1 MKKKLLFLSVL
12 LLTTATNGFAQRRT
26 DALDRGLTAIKT
38 ADGVFCSW
46 RILGEEYY
54 DVKYNLYR
62 NGTQVASNLE
72 VSNFKDAAGTTD
84 SKYTVKAVVRGV
96 EEATGSKVA
105 DVWASNY
112 KEITPTHSGLKSV
125 YVPNDVCCADVDGDG
140 QVEMLMKF
148 DNQSEISQSYPK
160 NGPKI
165 DGVDTKEYSLFECLK
180 MDGTRLWYINCGPN
194 MGDFQNNEQNIAA
207 YDWDGDGKAEVI
219 MRAADGTTIYDVYG
233 TPHVVGDQTKNYRAA
248 TGGGTNWF
256 MHDGA
261 EYLVYLNGETGVP
274 YQIMEY
280 PLKRL
285 EDGETDLEKAWGD
298 GYGHRSSK
306 HFFGAPYLDGR
317 KPSIFLA
324 RGIYTRHK
332 MIALDVNPATHELS
346 VRWRWNCNDS
356 SSPWYGNGYHNY
368 AIADVDWDGRDEICF
383 GSMVIDD
390 NGKGLSTTGLG
401 HGDAQH
407 HSDFNPYKHGH
418 EIFAC
423 LEDNPGNNYRDATT
437 AKIYH
442 RFVSSKDDGRC
453 IAGNFSNDYP
463 GAMGFSGYDNPISCV
478 TADYI
483 SGMNKGGIPDNFRI
497 YWDGDLCDEG
507 LNYSNGKN
515 TAIAIYKYNKGVL
528 ETLAG
533 SLTNNDTKGTP
544 CYQGDLFGDWREEVI
559 ARTADNKIRIYTTT
573 IPTTWRNYTLWHDMQ
588 YRNAMVWQMNGY
600 NQPPHVSYFL
610 GELEGITAAPPA
622 LTNTNRT
629 EIQNGSSI
637 GTALNNKQVMLA
649 ETNDMAVSVADGASP
664 YIFFDNAPSW
674 VQGHDNNNNIT
685 RSYFT
690 HTLTGGAFTGSMRLV
705 KQGDGTLVLPNV
717 TETYTGNTDVWAGT
731 LQFDGTMQSSP
742 VWLNRHTNLISN
754 GGTFNGG
761 IKADYNAT
769 IYPGGKNAT
778 GNLTTTTLAL
788 GFGSRIVF
796 DANADNT
803 DKINATKLSIEKK
816 DWKYGPEYSTPVFEI
831 VDNGLV
837 PGNYTLATVSELEGN
852 INDIK
857 VEGIKGKKFT
867 LTYEE
872 GNIVLTIIKLR
883 DATSIVWNGGTDGV
897 WDFAESENFAING
910 ANSSF
915 VTGDDVTFNDQ
926 ANVTTVNVT
935 EEVYPGSVVF
945 NNSKNY
951 TLSGN
956 GNIVGSTMLTKKGDG
971 SLTINNTNKFTGG
984 TKIESG
990 KLIVSALADAE
1001 GSDYGA
1007 LGGNNEKIILD
1018 GGTLVVPS
1026 GGRTS
1031 QTIAL
1036 SKKGG
1041 TLETKGAFTLSGT
1054 TTRYGTNAGAFL
1066 HKTGNG
1072 TLTLSTSNSFDT
1084 LYVDAGTVNIRETN
1098 ASIMSAPTTIV
1109 FNGTN
1114 ATVADENNSYS
1125 YSKNTTN
1132 YEVTEGATGKLY
1144 LDGRCDYSGTLKG
1157 KGSLTVY
1164 ATYVRNILKG
1174 NWSNF
1179 EGTLIANHSGS
1190 SYEFTWDNSYG
1201 LPKATLNIDG
1211 ATTFTNKL
1219 STLTLGALDGS
1230 GTMAMTGNLTVGNA
1244 NRDMNFSGKFSGS
1257 VNVFKVGTGA
1267 WTIKTAINANEF
1279 TLSDG
1284 SIVLNNAKATT
1295 SLFGSATATVQKT
1308 ASLKGVG
1315 TVGNVRVTEGG
1326 TLEPGDITKTRHYGC
1341 ISSTGFIYLYPTSK
1355 LNLNIYKMLTND
1367 NGRSFIKVKGKL
1379 EIKGEINIGMGDEY
1393 EPAAGD
1399 EFIMW
1404 TCGSLD
1410 AEPTAINL
1418 PILPEGLAWD
1428 TTDLLKTTGKL
1439 RVIST
1444 STGIHE
1450 VSDNSK
1456 RTTVYTLTG
1465 RAVNT
1470 PSKKGIYIINGRKT
1484 VIK

>member
-1 MKKKLLFLSVL
+1 MKKKLLFLSAL

-463 GAMGFSGYDNPISCV
+463 GAMGFSGYDDPISCV

-483 SGMNKGGIPDNFRI
+483 SGMTKGGIPDNFRI

-515 TAIAIYKYNKGVL
+515 TAIAIYKYNKGAL

-573 IPTTWRNYTLWHDMQ
+573 IPTQWRNYTLWHDMQ

-610 GELEGITAAPPA
+610 GELEGITTAPPA

-629 EIQNGSSI
+629 EILNGSSI

-649 ETNDMAVSVADGASP
+649 ETNDMTVSVADGASP

-731 LQFDGTMQSSP
+731 LQFDGTMQSSS

-788 GFGSRIVF
+788 GFGSRVVF
-796 DANADNT
+796 DIAKTGTADKVNAQ
-803 DKINATKLSIEKK
+803 KLVIEKK
-816 DWKYGPEYSTPVFEI
+816 DWQYGPEYAAPVFQFNNADI
-831 VDNGLV
+831 DAL
-837 PGNYTLATVSELEGN
+837 PAGNYLLGDITTIEGD
-852 INDIK
+852 INDIVLEGFEKKK
-857 VEGIKGKKFT
+857 VA
-867 LTYEE
+867 LAYEE
-872 GNIVLTIIKLR
+872 GKLYLVIIKLR
-883 DATSIVWNGGTDGV
+883 DATSVIWDGGEDGI
-897 WDFAESENFAING
+897 WDFGETENFKRDNESIM
-910 ANSSF
+910 F
-915 VTGDDVTFNDQ
+915 VTGDEVTFNDQ
-926 ANVTTVNVT
+926 ASKSDITIQGVVA
-935 EEVYPGSVVF
+935 PGSIVF
-945 NNSKNY
+945 ANNSKNF
-951 TLSGN
+951 TLSGE
-956 GNIVGSTMLTKKGDG
+956 GSIIDNTSITLQGEGQVSIT
-971 SLTINNTNKFTGG
+971 NTNKFTGAINLNGGRLSVASLANNDGVDYAALGSAKNKLTFNNG
-984 TKIESG
+984 TLNILKTMSTSHPFAITSVGTINVDNGITLTHNGAISGSG
-990 KLIVSALADAE
+990 KQ
-1001 GSDYGA
+1001 
-1007 LGGNNEKIILD
+1007 
-1018 GGTLVVPS
+1018 LV
-1026 GGRTS
+1026 
-1031 QTIAL
+1031 
-1036 SKKGG
+1036 
-1041 TLETKGAFTLSGT
+1041 
-1054 TTRYGTNAGAFL
+1054 
-1066 HKTGNG
+1066 KTGNG
-1072 TLTLSTSNSFDT
+1072 TLQVQGNAQYGELVVNQ
-1084 LYVDAGTVNIRETN
+1084 GTVHGGEIGDVHTYPTNITL
-1098 ASIMSAPTTIV
+1098 
-1109 FNGTN
+1109 NGGTLKDPDN
-1114 ATVADENNSYS
+1114 MYS
-1125 YSKNTTN
+1125 YSTN
-1132 YEVTEGATGKLY
+1132 RANVNVPEGKTATWTLDSRCYYKGKLTGK
-1144 LDGRCDYSGTLKG
+1144 G
-1157 KGSLTVY
+1157 KLTVNV
-1164 ATYVRNILKG
+1164 TNTRSQMQG
-1174 NWSNF
+1174 DWSQF
-1179 EGTLIANHSGS
+1179 EGTINFQNLKTGS
-1190 SYEFTWDNSYG
+1190 YDPSIMWDNSYG
-1201 LPKATLNIDG
+1201 L
-1211 ATTFTNKL
+1211 
-1219 STLTLGALDGS
+1219 
-1230 GTMAMTGNLTVGNA
+1230 
-1244 NRDMNFSGKFSGS
+1244 
-1257 VNVFKVGTGA
+1257 
-1267 WTIKTAINANEF
+1267 
-1279 TLSDG
+1279 
-1284 SIVLNNAKATT
+1284 AKATIHGVFNNNGKNIT
-1295 SLFGSATATVQKT
+1295 IGAIDDNATLSGAGVYSVKKVNMKVTRARGNSTNTKIE
-1308 ASLKGVG
+1308 AVG
-1315 TVGNVRVTEGG
+1315 TLSITE
-1326 TLEPGDITKTRHYGC
+1326 
-1341 ISSTGFIYLYPTSK
+1341 
-1355 LNLNIYKMLTND
+1355 
-1367 NGRSFIKVKGKL
+1367 
-1379 EIKGEINIGMGDEY
+1379 EINVTWSGVS
-1393 EPAAGD
+1393 PKAG
-1399 EFIMW
+1399 EEVILW
-1404 TCGSLD
+1404 KVGRLATSSSVI
-1410 AEPTAINL
+1410 INL
-1418 PILPEGLAWD
+1418 PTLPSGLEWD
-1428 TTDLLKTTGKL
+1428 TSELLKKEGKL
-1439 RVIST
+1439 RVIEAT
-1444 STGIHE
+1444 A
-1450 VSDNSK
+1450 VK
-1456 RTTVYTLTG
+1456 TLQQEDAHGQLFNLGGMPIDKPT
-1465 RAVNT
+1465 
-1470 PSKKGIYIINGRKT
+1470 KKGIYIRNGKKII
-1484 VIK
+1484 IK